1 MTSPTAPPSSSYRP
15 LKVEIRGQEDKTLH
29 AGPAMVTPLID
40 EDYWAYRVRLTDMQA
55 IVAFP
60 KFFTIGVGFAQ
71 EEDWNTNLPYT
82 CDTDKIWQHI
92 RHNKA
97 DDGISD
103 EDCVAAIRLIQ
114 DAIKANAEAGQ

>member
-1 MTSPTAPPSSSYRP
+1 VTSPNTTSSYRP
-15 LKVEIRGQEDKTLH
+15 LKVEIRDQEDKTLH
-29 AGPAMVTPLID
+29 AGPVTVTPMID
-40 EDYWAYRVRLTDMQA
+40 EGYWAYRVRLSETQA

-82 CDTDKIWQHI
+82 CETDEIWQHI

-114 DAIKANAEAGQ
+114 DAIKANARAGQ